1 MTDLEEAGFWLEQAA
16 VDLQVAEE
24 LQEKFPAAA
33 CFHAQQAG
41 EKAVKS
47 ICYAG
52 GIGGNATRAY
62 YLNDLYQLLEGL
74 APLRA
79 LLPPLEEVLALDAFC
94 VPTRYPDAWDRATPA
109 KMYTPKQAAQAIHL
123 AGPRLAPVAKF
134 LTVAG
139 GEAKRPAAQDAQ
151 TEEEPADE

>member
-33 CFHAQQAG
+33 CFHAQQAA

-52 GIGGNATRAY
+52 GIGGNATRAH
-62 YLNDLYQLLEGL
+62 YLNDLYRLLEGL

-79 LLPPLEEVLALDAFC
+79 LLPPLEEVLALDAFY

-123 AGPRLAPVAKF
+123 AGLVLAPVAKF

-139 GEAKRPAAQDAQ
+139 REAKRPAAQDAQ
-151 TEEEPADE
+151 TEEGPADE

>member
-33 CFHAQQAG
+33 CFHAQQAAQ
-41 EKAVKS
+41 KAVKS

-52 GIGGNATRAY
+52 GIGGNATRAH
-62 YLNDLYQLLEGL
+62 YLNDLYRLLEGL

-79 LLPPLEEVLALDAFC
+79 LLPPLEEVSALDAFY
-94 VPTRYPDAWDRATPA
+94 VPTRYPDAWDRARRPRCTPRSRRRRLF
-109 KMYTPKQAAQAIHL
+109 TWL
-123 AGPRLAPVAKF
+123 ACSWPRWPSS
-134 LTVAG
+134 
-139 GEAKRPAAQDAQ
+139 
-151 TEEEPADE
+151 